1 MPGNKEKNT
10 MWTTEK
16 VMLFATSWR
25 FHGLADKTPSFRQ
38 TTESHAGTG
47 CPLLGWFHCMKWRL
61 RRRSLFALVSALM
74 RKRIL
79 EISVIL
85 KTRMEKCSSLYCCL
99 VEASATPTHSSHF
112 IRISQFDAMHLTRVA
127 TIIHKLIKP
136 DWLLLGD
143 RGRGRGDMKGCT
155 VNNLRII
162 NRKINKT

>member
-1 MPGNKEKNT
+1 MPGNQENNI

-25 FHGLADKTPSFRQ
+25 FHGLADKSPSFGQ
-38 TTESHAGTG
+38 TAVSHTGTEY
-47 CPLLGWFHCMKWRL
+47 PLLGWFHCMKRRL
-61 RRRSLFALVSALM
+61 RRRSLFALVSTLM
-74 RKRIL
+74 RKQIV

-99 VEASATPTHSSHF
+99 VEASASPTHSSHF
-112 IRISQFDAMHLTRVA
+112 IRISRFHAMHLIRVA

-136 DWLLLGD
+136 DWLLLGE